1 MLMERSLLQMRMEIL
16 AIVGA
21 WHLDVRRGT
30 SKTKSRPDV
39 PGLGKMTAIACIF
52 IEILNQLLAYNA
64 QYTLSVVPVFTQQ
77 ETILFN
83 RIINNNMTEMYVC
96 SIRQAMCACYQPIIV
111 LSNNL

>member
-1 MLMERSLLQMRMEIL
+1 
-16 AIVGA
+16 
-21 WHLDVRRGT
+21 
-30 SKTKSRPDV
+30 
-39 PGLGKMTAIACIF
+39 MTAIACIF

-96 SIRQAMCACYQPIIV
+96 SIRQAMCACYLPIIV